1 MSDILDYKHA
11 YERGQALADLCRSYE
26 IGPDLLDDSGNLDSL
41 LARVLE
47 DCDRR
52 LRELP
57 EPVFESDLSSH
68 DSPERD
74 GELHRVRS
82 LVAFAREA
90 AALRD
95 CGETAFSM
103 VHRVDDLERLKH
115 AGASNVE
122 AEETRLRER
131 ALELCS
137 DVARLCHKINN
148 PLTSLMGRAQML
160 QMHSDPEPEK
170 LVKATEVIEESAR
183 RVASVVQELAQVV
196 GQSKEDLLI
205 K

>member
-1 MSDILDYKHA
+1 MSDLLDCRQS

-26 IGPDLLDDSGNLDSL
+26 IDPELFEETGNLDRL

-47 DCDRR
+47 DCDQR
-52 LRELP
+52 LQQLP
-57 EPVFESDLSSH
+57 APVFEAELTAN
-68 DSPERD
+68 ETAQRD
-74 GELHRVRS
+74 DPLEQVRN

-90 AALRD
+90 AALREG
-95 CGETAFSM
+95 GESAFS
-103 VHRVDDLERLKH
+103 VVSNIDDLERLKKQESH
-115 AGASNVE
+115 EVPAQSA
-122 AEETRLRER
+122 ER

-160 QMHSDPEPEK
+160 QLQPNPSPAN
-170 LVKATEVIEESAR
+170 LLKATEVIEESAR
-183 RVASVVQELAQVV
+183 RVAGVVQELAHAVCQ
-196 GQSKEDLLI
+196 GKEDLLT